1 MVLAAPPE
9 MLDTPGVE
17 FSALL
22 PVLVLLG
29 GAVLLLVIGALL
41 PRLSKAPWHPLGGLV
56 GGVAVL
62 AVPAVVLAR
71 GDTLDRWHNL
81 LAVTGVVLLALAVG
95 FRRRSHFSWHAPF
108 AALVAV
114 ASIVASVPLWFRA
127 RDDGAISVV
136 ADAVRVDGI
145 TVVLTVVIAVGV
157 ILTALLAEG
166 YLRRE
171 RLDGPEAYVLLLL
184 SAAGGVMMAGAND
197 LLVIFLG
204 LEILSI
210 AVYVL
215 AGIHV
220 RRARSGEAAL
230 KYFVLGAFSSAFL
243 LYGIALVYGAT
254 GTTNITGIRSFLAT
268 NILTNDITLLAGFAL
283 LLVGLGFKV
292 AAAPF
297 HAWTPDVYD
306 GSPSPVVAYMASGV
320 KTAGFAAIIRVFVYG
335 FSSYRTEWQPIV
347 YVVAVLTLLVGAV
360 VAVSQTNVKRMLAY
374 SSINHAGFILL
385 GIQAAT
391 DRGVSATVFYL
402 ATYTFTVAGSFG
414 VATVIGRTGDNAHQ
428 LADYRGLAKR
438 APLLAFAF
446 LVFLLAQAG
455 VPFTSGFLAKFYVLG
470 AAVDAGSFPLALVA
484 MISSV
489 ISAFV
494 YLRIVLTMYGD
505 DAPEGAPTYAVPAG
519 AKIALVASV
528 VATIGLGIVPSP
540 LTDAAKTAVA
550 PASAP
555 ATGSGDA
562 APDPGPGGAP

>member
-1 MVLAAPPE
+1 MLFAQTPPQLE
-9 MLDTPGVE
+9 TPSVE
-17 FSALL
+17 YSALL
-22 PVLVLLG
+22 PVLILLG

-41 PRLSKAPWHPLGGLV
+41 PR
-56 GGVAVL
+56 
-62 AVPAVVLAR
+62 
-71 GDTLDRWHNL
+71 
-81 LAVTGVVLLALAVG
+81 
-95 FRRRSHFSWHAPF
+95 RSRISWHAPF
-108 AALVAV
+108 AIAV
-114 ASIVASVPLWFRA
+114 AAASIISAVPLWFRT
-127 RDDGAISVV
+127 RDDGPISVV
-136 ADAVRVDGI
+136 ANAVRVDG
-145 TVVLTVVIAVGV
+145 LTIFLTIVIASGV

-171 RLDGPEAYVLLLL
+171 RLEGPEAYVLLLL
-184 SAAGGVMMAGAND
+184 SAAGGVIMAGAND
-197 LLVIFLG
+197 LMVIFIG

-254 GTTNITGIRSFLAT
+254 GTTNLTGIQSFLAT
-268 NILTNDITLLAGFAL
+268 NILTNNIMLLAGFAL

-335 FSSYRTEWQPIV
+335 FSSYSADWKPIV
-347 YVVAVLTLLVGAV
+347 YVMAVLTLIVGSV
-360 VAVSQTNVKRMLAY
+360 LAVSQTNVKRMLAY
-374 SSINHAGFILL
+374 SSIGHAGFILL

-391 DRGVSATVFYL
+391 DEGVQAAIFYL

-414 VATVIGRTGDNAHQ
+414 VVTIVGRTGDNAHD
-428 LADYRGLAKR
+428 LSDYKGLAKR
-438 APLLAFAF
+438 APLLAGAF

-455 VPFTSGFLAKFYVLG
+455 VPFTSGFLAKFYVIG
-470 AAVDAGSFPLALVA
+470 AAIDSGSFPLGLVA
-484 MISSV
+484 MLSSV

-494 YLRIVLTMYGD
+494 YLRIVLTMYSD
-505 DAPEGAPTYAVPAG
+505 DADEGAPTFTVPVG
-519 AKIALVASV
+519 AKIAV
-528 VATIGLGIVPSP
+528 VTCVLATIGFGLIPGP
-540 LTDAAKTAVA
+540 LTAASKTAVTPVVA
-550 PASAP
+550 PAASAP
-555 ATGSGDA
+555 AAPTSG
-562 APDPGPGGAP
+562 G